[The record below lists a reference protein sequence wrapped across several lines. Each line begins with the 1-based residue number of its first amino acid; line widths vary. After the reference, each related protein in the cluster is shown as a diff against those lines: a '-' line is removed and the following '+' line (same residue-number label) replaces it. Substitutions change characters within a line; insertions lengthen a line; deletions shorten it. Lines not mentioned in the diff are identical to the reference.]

1 MPIARVSQNF
11 HACRRE
17 EQKYVV
23 AIFVRV
29 IKLQERLLFVV
40 YGYGLALVFDYQ
52 VLARNVL
59 LDRSFD

>member
-1 MPIARVSQNF
+1 MPIARVAQNF
-11 HACRRE
+11 HSCRRE
-17 EQKYVV
+17 EQKYAV

-29 IKLQERLLFVV
+29 IKLQEHLLFVV
-40 YGYGLALVFDYQ
+40 YGDGLALVFDYQ